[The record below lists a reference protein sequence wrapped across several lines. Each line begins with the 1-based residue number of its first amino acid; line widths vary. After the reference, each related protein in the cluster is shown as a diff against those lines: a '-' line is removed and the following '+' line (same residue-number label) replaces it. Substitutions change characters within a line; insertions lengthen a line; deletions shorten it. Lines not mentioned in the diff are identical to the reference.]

1 LILKQDSSGQLI
13 HHNYYFCITNY
24 KSNLSIPKESNEHS
38 LSFAFRGEFA
48 KRINSET
55 PINQLINNP
64 IKMKKQLQNS
74 VKFLRKET
82 KLRKCLL
89 AAVFIAASFQQSNAQ
104 TYPFPLPTTVTA
116 TLNVQTQQTETFNN
130 LLLGIN
136 MSGFTSATDVEQ
148 VQRWN
153 PITIRFPSGLF
164 SNWYDYTNDQT
175 RVYGTE
181 TFNYINGS
189 GVTKTTSLDHLSD
202 IQYAESQAT
211 KTGIDGMPS
220 LNNQKKNQ
228 NGGVGYDFLWT
239 FNMSADG
246 INFSQS
252 PATIARYYDLKSRGL
267 PVKFVEMGNECFYP
281 GQRSSIIPNSAQYIA
296 RAKNISQSLKAKDPT
311 IKVSIPLLRRGSVP
325 NPNWNAELTA
335 DMTYFDA
342 VTVHTYIGHNPDDAN
357 TSDDSY
363 ATALN
368 ARSSLETSTNDYVRP
383 YSQWKPIWLSEWGVK
398 SGGPNAASVLGMAD
412 CYLFMAENQNIYQ
425 RANWYTSDA
434 VANSFYKTEYYV
446 TPRGNI
452 ASRIVIPNSKSV
464 YGSMYEI
471 AKDVL
476 ENSTM
481 LDGTMTTAT
490 IGTGKAVTGRAVT
503 KNGQTSVLVLNM
515 TNKPATFTLKFDGV
529 NYAGSFK
536 HEAMKFTSLS
546 EERYIGMDA
555 NPLSLVKQGT
565 GTITLPPLS
574 VNVLSNL
581 TIPAPAQLP
590 YTTARPVPGLIEAED
605 FDKGGEAVAYHDSN
619 VGNTGGV
626 YRTNE
631 DVDLG
636 TIPSSQGGGYCV
648 GWTNTGEWMEYK
660 VHVLAAGNY
669 NLRIRY
675 SSGTAG
681 AQIGASFP
689 DEGITLFSNLDLAQ
703 TTGGYDGYTVRT
715 KYTIPLAA
723 GYHTLRIS
731 IDQKGFNL
739 DNVEFVEPAGG
750 IAVAPNGVGTVN
762 SLELDTNSTNKV
774 VVYPNPS
781 NSGVFTISKAGSWK
795 VYNLSGAKVLEG
807 KGDKIDLSGFAKG
820 MYTLQTETSTHKL
833 IYQ

>member
-1 LILKQDSSGQLI
+1 
-13 HHNYYFCITNY
+13 
-24 KSNLSIPKESNEHS
+24 
-38 LSFAFRGEFA
+38 
-48 KRINSET
+48 
-55 PINQLINNP
+55 
-64 IKMKKQLQNS
+64 MKTQLQNS
-74 VKFLRKET
+74 VAFFQKGTNF
-82 KLRKCLL
+82 RKCLL
-89 AAVFIAASFQQSNAQ
+89 ASVLLGSGIHESNAQ

-116 TLNVQTQQTETFNN
+116 TLNVQTTQKETFNN

-136 MSGFTSATDVEQ
+136 MAGYTSAIDIEQ
-148 VQRWN
+148 VQRWD

-181 TFNYINGS
+181 TFNYINGN
-189 GVTKTTSLDHLSD
+189 GVIKTTSLDHLSD
-202 IQYAESQAT
+202 IQYAESHAT
-211 KTGIDGMPS
+211 KTGIDGVSS

-228 NGGVGYDFLWT
+228 NGGIGYDFLWT

-246 INFSQS
+246 TNFSQS
-252 PATIARYYDLKSRGL
+252 PATIGRYYDLKSRGL

-281 GQRSSIIPNSAQYIA
+281 GQRSSIIPNSVEYIK
-296 RAKNISQSLKAKDPT
+296 RAKNVSQSLKAKDPT

-335 DMTYFDA
+335 DMSYFDA

-383 YSQWKPIWLSEWGVK
+383 YSKWKPIWLTEWGVK

-434 VANSFYKTEYYV
+434 IANSFYKTEDYV

-471 AKDVL
+471 ARDVL

-529 NYAGSFK
+529 NYTNSFK

-581 TIPAPAQLP
+581 TIPAATQLP
-590 YTTARPVPGLIEAED
+590 YTTARPIPGLIEAED
-605 FDKGGEAVAYHDSN
+605 FDKGGEGVAYHDSN

-626 YRTNE
+626 YRTGE

-636 TIPSSQGGGYCV
+636 TIPSSQGGGTCV
-648 GWTNTGEWMEYK
+648 GWTNTGEWMEYR
-660 VHVLAAGNY
+660 VNVVNAGNY
-669 NLRIRY
+669 NLSIRY
-675 SSGTAG
+675 SSGAAG

-689 DEGITLFSNLDLAQ
+689 DEGVTLFSNLDLAQ
-703 TTGGYDGYTVRT
+703 TTGGYDGYALRT
-715 KYTIPLAA
+715 RYSIPLTA

-739 DNVEFVEPAGG
+739 DKVEFLVPAGG
-750 IAVAPNGVGTVN
+750 IGAKIKGAPASN
-762 SLELDTNSTNKV
+762 SSDLNSNSSSEV

-781 NSGVFTISKAGSWK
+781 TTGVFTITNASSWK
-795 VYNLSGAKVLEG
+795 VYNISGVQVLEG
-807 KGDKIDLSGFAKG
+807 KGEKVDLSAFAKG
-820 MYTLQTETSTHKL
+820 MYTIQTGTSTHKL